1 MHAKSFIAD
10 LEQALAG
17 GQIICK
23 SVSLLSQPFT
33 APAAGAQTE
42 LWVRDLPSALA
53 TPVFQDNDIVRIRKF
68 TRSGGSLSIS
78 DCWGIVQY
86 YFNNGGGEQ
95 NWIFTRSAAPNAG
108 GMTAGTVVAV
118 DAIVLDYGV
127 SGNGFYEVNAIDGA
141 YGVNSPY
148 AQIARWTGHPA
159 TGTVINGR
167 FGKLSGLSIGV
178 ANEMGIAVGSGFT
191 ASDAY
196 FKASNVSVI
205 QNNVDSTW
213 HSAGVPALKINSNY
227 GIDLKLSE
235 TENSYITWR
244 DTLGVGAAKAS
255 ITVVNSTSSG
265 MVLQSNIADAAK
277 ESIAW
282 IVATNTAAATSS
294 CGLYLRNGLSGS
306 YDSYAQMSSKRFA
319 VGYTKYLYI
328 TDAWS
333 NLADSNH
340 SEISNDIGTYK
351 ALMIAGNKSFDTAN
365 RLVNIYDKAYI
376 STIVEVG
383 QGRSTSNI
391 SKFTGRNSTTSSISL
406 AATSWGN
413 GAGIAFNAHHVNDSI
428 SPAASGAFKFLGSQY
443 TGNIT
448 TPGLLYYDGNSS
460 ALSLF
465 IGETGLANGAN
476 VTTWT
481 KMFEF
486 KRDGNIALGG
496 AGSYGGGFGVI
507 FINNRTTV
515 PTSNPVGGGLLYV
528 DAGALK
534 YRGSSGTVTTIAA
547 A

>member
-1 MHAKSFIAD
+1 
-10 LEQALAG
+10 
-17 GQIICK
+17 
-23 SVSLLSQPFT
+23 
-33 APAAGAQTE
+33 
-42 LWVRDLPSALA
+42 
-53 TPVFQDNDIVRIRKF
+53 
-68 TRSGGSLSIS
+68 
-78 DCWGIVQY
+78 
-86 YFNNGGGEQ
+86 
-95 NWIFTRSAAPNAG
+95 
-108 GMTAGTVVAV
+108 MTAGTVVKA
-118 DAIVLDYGV
+118 DSLVLDYGV

-167 FGKLSGLSIGV
+167 FGKISGLPIGV

-191 ASDAY
+191 TSDEY
-196 FKASNVSVI
+196 FKASNVGVI

-213 HSAGVPALKINSNY
+213 HVSGVPAIKIDTGY
-227 GIDLKLSE
+227 GIDLKLAELE
-235 TENSYITWR
+235 TSYITWR
-244 DTLGVGAAKAS
+244 DTIGTGTAKAS
-255 ITVVNSTSSG
+255 ISVFNSTSSG
-265 MVLQSNIADAAK
+265 MVLQSNIADATK
-277 ESIAW
+277 ESVAW

-294 CGLYLRNGLSGS
+294 CGLYLRNGLSGA

-319 VGYTKYLYI
+319 VGYSKYLYM
-328 TDAWS
+328 TEAWS
-333 NLADSNH
+333 NLAVGNH
-340 SEISNDIGTYK
+340 SEISNDIGTYQ
-351 ALMIAGNKSFDTAN
+351 ALIIAGNKSFDSTN
-365 RLVNIYDKAYI
+365 RRVDIYDQAYV
-376 STIVEVG
+376 SSIVEVG

-391 SKFTGRNSTTSSISL
+391 SKFTGRNTTVSSVSL

-413 GAGIAFNAHHVNDSI
+413 GAGIAFNAYHVNDSI
-428 SPAASGAFKFLGSQY
+428 SPVASGAFKFLGSQY

-460 ALSLF
+460 ALSLL
-465 IGETGLANGAN
+465 IGEAGLANEAN

-534 YRGSSGTVTTIAA
+534 YRGSSGTVTTIANA
-547 A
+547 